1 MWTWIC
7 IAAAIAGNP
16 VWIDHVGTTSIDGSA
31 VDQNG
36 VSFSVTGLSG
46 LVWAGENTYLA
57 VMDNSNH
64 VVILEAEYD
73 GRGLD
78 VDTVGGL
85 SFDRDGDYE
94 DIALNADG
102 DILLFDEGT
111 QQIVRFDAAIG
122 TLIDTV
128 NLPAIYSQHRGN
140 LGCESFDQMDGGE
153 VWIANEEALIPD
165 GPRATPDNGSWV
177 RVLHNDPEGASQ
189 QFAYQVDAMPG
200 PYFPFTNDG
209 QSGLIAVVS
218 LPDGTLL
225 AMERSLAFAGI
236 FFETRIYHVTTEGA
250 TDVAGLDGLE
260 GAQFMPVT
268 KVLLYVG
275 GHLNLEGLC
284 LGRATGADRVMLLGV
299 VDDGDPLSS
308 NQLVVFELG
317 GLSMCGA
324 DINGDGDVG
333 TDDLRAMVSAWGDC
347 PPGGP
352 CDEDLDGSGAVD
364 VNDLLAMVGTWGD
377 CPSSGLCDEDLDGSG
392 AVDANDLLE
401 PLS

>member
-1 MWTWIC
+1 M
-7 IAAAIAGNP
+7 AGFQTGNL
-16 VWIDHVGTTSIDGSA
+16 DTS
-31 VDQNG
+31 V
-36 VSFSVTGLSG
+36 
-46 LVWAGENTYLA
+46 
-57 VMDNSNH
+57 
-64 VVILEAEYD
+64 
-73 GRGLD
+73 
-78 VDTVGGL
+78 
-85 SFDRDGDYE
+85 
-94 DIALNADG
+94 IALDSL
-102 DILLFDEGT
+102 DLI
-111 QQIVRFDAAIG
+111 QQV
-122 TLIDTV
+122 
-128 NLPAIYSQHRGN
+128 
-140 LGCESFDQMDGGE
+140 
-153 VWIANEEALIPD
+153 
-165 GPRATPDNGSWV
+165 
-177 RVLHNDPEGASQ
+177 
-189 QFAYQVDAMPG
+189 
-200 PYFPFTNDG
+200 
-209 QSGLIAVVS
+209 
-218 LPDGTLL
+218 
-225 AMERSLAFAGI
+225 
-236 FFETRIYHVTTEGA
+236 
-250 TDVAGLDGLE
+250 E

-352 CDEDLDGSGAVD
+352 CDEDLDGSGVVD